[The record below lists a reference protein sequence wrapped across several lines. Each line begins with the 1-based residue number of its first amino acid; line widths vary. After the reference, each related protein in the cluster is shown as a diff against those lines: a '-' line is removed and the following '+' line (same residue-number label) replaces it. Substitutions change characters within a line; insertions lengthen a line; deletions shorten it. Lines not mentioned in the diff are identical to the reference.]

1 MTQNIYDNDEFFR
14 AYSRMER
21 SLTGLDGAEICL
33 GVGDRMV
40 APSTRRR
47 ASIFSKHRLPTPA
60 RHSSA
65 PMPFL
70 LVAACR

>member
-21 SLTGLDGAEICL
+21 SVTGLDGAEICV

-40 APSTRRR
+40 ARQLGGAP
-47 ASIFSKHRLPTPA
+47 ASSRNIDSQHPRGILPRP
-60 RHSSA
+60 
-65 PMPFL
+65 
-70 LVAACR
+70 CRFC